1 MAFQSAGWPLA
12 PKSSSAL
19 CQVLLL
25 VLQGVA
31 ATLLT
36 NMASGGAGLVADH
49 STMRQVVLGYM
60 VPVAATG

>member
-36 NMASGGAGLVADH
+36 NLASWGADLVADH
-49 STMRQVVLGYM
+49 STTQ
-60 VPVAATG
+60 